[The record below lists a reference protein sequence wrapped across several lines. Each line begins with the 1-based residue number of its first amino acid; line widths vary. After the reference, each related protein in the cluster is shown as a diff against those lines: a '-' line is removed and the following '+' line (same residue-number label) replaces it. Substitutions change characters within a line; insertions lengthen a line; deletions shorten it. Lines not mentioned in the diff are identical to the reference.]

1 LQVTAIYRIMN
12 LVFDIGNSHT
22 KTGLFDRGKLLESQ
36 RLETITRD
44 TLKLLLEKH
53 SPEAVLVSS
62 VGKNEKSLF
71 NTVGKELKT
80 LIFLDHTL
88 PMPLKI
94 SYSTPETLGH
104 DRIAAAAGARKLL
117 PGSPLLIMD
126 LGTAI
131 TIDLVTANNEFKGGN
146 ISPGMLTRF
155 KSLHD
160 YTARL
165 PLIRKNASFPDFG
178 MDTQTAIAA
187 GVQQGIIFELNGYIQ
202 LFESRYPGC
211 KFVITGGDADFF
223 VHKLK
228 KPIFAFPDLV
238 LTGLNHIL
246 EFNSPEIRQ

>member
-1 LQVTAIYRIMN
+1 MN
-12 LVFDIGNSHT
+12 LVFDIGNTHT

-36 RLETITRD
+36 RLETISRD
-44 TLKLLLEKH
+44 SLKLILEKH

-62 VGKNEKSLF
+62 VGKAERSLF
-71 NTVGKELKT
+71 DAIGNNLKQ

-94 SYSTPETLGH
+94 SYATPETLGH
-104 DRIAAAAGARKLL
+104 DRIAAAAGARRLL
-117 PGSPLLIMD
+117 PDAPLLIMD

-131 TIDLVTANNEFKGGN
+131 TIDYISANGEFRGGN
-146 ISPGMLTRF
+146 ISPGLFTRF

-165 PLIRKNASFPDFG
+165 PLVRKSTSFPDFG
-178 MDTQTAIAA
+178 TDTQSAIAA
-187 GVQQGIIFELNGYIQ
+187 GVQQGIILELNGYIQ
-202 LFESRYPGC
+202 WFESRYPGC

-238 LTGLNHIL
+238 LTGLNYIL
-246 EFNSPEIRQ
+246 EFNSTDIRQ

>member
-1 LQVTAIYRIMN
+1 MN
-12 LVFDIGNSHT
+12 LVFDIGNTHI

-36 RLETITRD
+36 RMETITGD
-44 TLKLLLEKH
+44 ALKWIMEKY

-62 VGKNEKSLF
+62 VGKNERSLF
-71 NTVGKELKT
+71 DSAGKDLKT
-80 LIFLDHTL
+80 LIFLDHTV

-94 SYSTPETLGH
+94 SYATPETLGH

-117 PGSPLLIMD
+117 PGTHLLIID

-131 TIDLVTANNEFKGGN
+131 TIDFVTPQGEFKGGN
-146 ISPGMLTRF
+146 ISPGLQTRF

-160 YTARL
+160 QTARL
-165 PLIRKNASFPDFG
+165 PLVRKNAGFPDFG
-178 MDTQTAIAA
+178 TDTQSAIAA

-202 LFESRYPGC
+202 LYESRYPGC
-211 KFVITGGDADFF
+211 KFIVTGGDAEFF

-246 EFNSPEIRQ
+246 EFNSPETRNENS

>member
-1 LQVTAIYRIMN
+1 MN
-12 LVFDIGNSHT
+12 LVFDIGNSHI
-22 KTGLFDRGKLLESQ
+22 KTGLFDRGKLLESL

-44 TLKLLLEKH
+44 TLELLLEKH

-71 NTVGKELKT
+71 NAVGKELKT
-80 LIFLDHTL
+80 LIFLDHTI

-94 SYSTPETLGH
+94 SYTTPETLGH

-117 PGSPLLIMD
+117 PGIPLLIMD

-131 TIDLVTANNEFKGGN
+131 TIDLVTANGEFKGGN

-178 MDTQTAIAA
+178 IDTQSAITA

-202 LFESRYPGC
+202 LFENRYPGC

>member
-1 LQVTAIYRIMN
+1 MN
-12 LVFDIGNSHT
+12 LVFDIGNTHT
-22 KTGLFDRGKLLESQ
+22 KTGLFDRGKMLESQ

-44 TLKLLLEKH
+44 ALKLILEKD
-53 SPEAVLVSS
+53 SPDAVLVSS
-62 VGKNEKSLF
+62 VGKNERQLF
-71 NTVGKELKT
+71 DSVGKDLKT
-80 LIFLDHTL
+80 LVFLDHTL

-94 SYSTPETLGH
+94 SYATPETLGR

-131 TIDLVTANNEFKGGN
+131 TIDLVTASGEFKGGN
-146 ISPGMLTRF
+146 ISPGLSTRF

-165 PLIRKNASFPDFG
+165 PLVRKNSGFPDFG
-178 MDTQTAIAA
+178 TDTQSAIVA
-187 GVQQGIIFELNGYIQ
+187 GVQQGIILELNGYIH
-202 LFESRYPGC
+202 LFEGRYPGC

-238 LTGLNHIL
+238 LAGLNYIL

>member
-1 LQVTAIYRIMN
+1 M
-12 LVFDIGNSHT
+12 
-22 KTGLFDRGKLLESQ
+22 
-36 RLETITRD
+36 
-44 TLKLLLEKH
+44 
-53 SPEAVLVSS
+53 VSS
-62 VGKNEKSLF
+62 VGKNERSLF
-71 NTVGKELKT
+71 EDAGKHLKT

-94 SYSTPETLGH
+94 SYDTPETLGH

-117 PGSPLLIMD
+117 PGVPLLIID

-131 TIDLVTANNEFKGGN
+131 TVDFVSASGEFKGGN
-146 ISPGMLTRF
+146 ISPGLLTRF

-160 YTARL
+160 HTARL
-165 PLIRKNASFPDFG
+165 PYVRKNAGFPDFG
-178 MDTQTAIAA
+178 TDTQSAIAA
-187 GVQQGIIFELNGYIQ
+187 GVQQGIIFELNGYIH

-238 LTGLNHIL
+238 LAGLNHIL
-246 EFNSPEIRQ
+246 EFNSPESRQ

>member
-1 LQVTAIYRIMN
+1 MN
-12 LVFDIGNSHT
+12 LVFDIGNTHT
-22 KTGLFDRGKLLESQ
+22 KTGLFDRGKMLESQ

-44 TLKLLLEKH
+44 ALKLILEKN

-62 VGKNEKSLF
+62 VGKNERLLF
-71 NTVGKELKT
+71 DSVGKDLKT
-80 LIFLDHTL
+80 LLFLDHTL
-88 PMPLKI
+88 PLPLKI

-104 DRIAAAAGARKLL
+104 DRIAAAAGARRLL

-131 TIDLVTANNEFKGGN
+131 TIDLVTANGEFKGGN
-146 ISPGMLTRF
+146 ISPGLLTRF

-160 YTARL
+160 HTARL
-165 PLIRKNASFPDFG
+165 PLVRKDSGFPDFG
-178 MDTQTAIAA
+178 TDTQSAIAA
-187 GVQQGIIFELNGYIQ
+187 GVQQGIIFELNGYIH
-202 LFESRYPGC
+202 LYESRYPGC

-238 LTGLNHIL
+238 LTGLNNIL
-246 EFNSPEIRQ
+246 EFNSPETRQ

>member
-1 LQVTAIYRIMN
+1 MHRIMN
-12 LVFDIGNSHT
+12 LVFDIGNTHT
-22 KTGLFDRGKLLESQ
+22 KTGLFDRGKLLESR

-44 TLKLLLEKH
+44 ALKLILEKH

-71 NTVGKELKT
+71 DSIGKDLKT
-80 LIFLDHTL
+80 LLFLDHTL

-94 SYSTPETLGH
+94 SYTTPETLGH

-131 TIDLVTANNEFKGGN
+131 TIDLVTANGEFRGGN

-160 YTARL
+160 HTARL
-165 PLIRKNASFPDFG
+165 PLVRKNASFPDFG
-178 MDTQTAIAA
+178 TDTQSAISA
-187 GVQQGIIFELNGYIQ
+187 GVQQGIVFELNGYIQ
-202 LFESRYPGC
+202 LYESRYPGC

-246 EFNSPEIRQ
+246 EFNSPDIRQ

>member
-1 LQVTAIYRIMN
+1 MN
-12 LVFDIGNSHT
+12 LVFDIGNTHT
-22 KTGLFDRGKLLESQ
+22 KTGLFDKGKLMESH

-44 TLKLLLEKH
+44 VLKSILEKR
-53 SPEAVLVSS
+53 SPDAVLVSS
-62 VGKNEKSLF
+62 VSKNERSLF
-71 NTVGKELKT
+71 DSVGKDLKT
-80 LIFLDHTL
+80 LLFLDHTL

-94 SYSTPETLGH
+94 SYATPETLGH

-117 PGSPLLIMD
+117 PASPLLIMD

-131 TIDLVTANNEFKGGN
+131 TIDLVTAEGEFRGGN
-146 ISPGMLTRF
+146 ISPGMHTRF

-160 YTARL
+160 HTARL
-165 PLIRKNASFPDFG
+165 PLVRKNASFPEFG
-178 MDTQTAIAA
+178 TDTLSAIAA

-202 LFESRYPGC
+202 WFETRYPGF

-228 KPIFAFPDLV
+228 KPIFAIPDLV

-246 EFNSPEIRQ
+246 EFNSPETRQ

>member
-1 LQVTAIYRIMN
+1 MN
-12 LVFDIGNSHT
+12 LVFDIGNTHT
-22 KTGLFDRGKLLESQ
+22 KTGLFDRGRLLESQ

-44 TLKLLLEKH
+44 ALRLILEKH
-53 SPEAVLVSS
+53 LPEAVLVSS
-62 VGKNEKSLF
+62 VGKNEKLLF
-71 NTVGKELKT
+71 ESVGKDLKN
-80 LIFLDHTL
+80 LVFLDHTL

-94 SYSTPETLGH
+94 SYATPETLGH

-131 TIDLVTANNEFKGGN
+131 TIDLVTAHGEFKGGN
-146 ISPGMLTRF
+146 ISPGLLTRF

-160 YTARL
+160 HTARL
-165 PLIRKNASFPDFG
+165 PLVRKNNGFPDFG
-178 MDTQTAIAA
+178 TDTQSAIAA
-187 GVQQGIIFELNGYIQ
+187 GVQQGIIFELNGYIHM
-202 LFESRYPGC
+202 FEARYPGC
-211 KFVITGGDADFF
+211 KFIITGGDAEFF